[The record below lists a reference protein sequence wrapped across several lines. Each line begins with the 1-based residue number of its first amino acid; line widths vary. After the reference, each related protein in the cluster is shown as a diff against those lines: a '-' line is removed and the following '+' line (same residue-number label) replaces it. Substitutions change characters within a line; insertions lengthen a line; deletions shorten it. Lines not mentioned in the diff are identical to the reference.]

1 MNALWSETTLPITA
15 KDGHNLLGSVTM
27 TPLVIKLCIFFP
39 LEGWMQAPSYS
50 PAWATT
56 MWSAWP
62 KKTEHNMDCKRNIP
76 HCSLWGCQSLPSTL
90 EMKSK
95 CNVDNESRGFRSLK
109 LEQSPSGDFETLL
122 STVFGII
129 KSSLNY
135 KSLSRFSSVIPLAY
149 IFQQTVTPI
158 ETEIDHIH

>member
-27 TPLVIKLCIFFP
+27 MPLVIKLCIFFP

-50 PAWATT
+50 PAQATAV
-56 MWSAWP
+56 WSAW
-62 KKTEHNMDCKRNIP
+62 KTEHNMDCKCSIP
-76 HCSLWGCQSLPSTL
+76 QCSPWGCQSLPSTL
-90 EMKSK
+90 EMKRK
-95 CNVDNESRGFRSLK
+95 CNVDNESQGFRSLK
-109 LEQSPSGDFETLL
+109 LEHRIHREISKPCLA
-122 STVFGII
+122 VFGII

-149 IFQQTVTPI
+149 IFQPTVTPI